1 MADGANPYNPLA
13 WFVGEPV
20 IGEGTWIGP
29 FCLIDGSGGLTI
41 GRGCDISAGAHIY
54 THSTTARCVTAR
66 EQEIERAATAIGD
79 HTHIGAQAVV
89 LMGVTVG
96 AHCIVAAGAVVT
108 EDVPDWTCV
117 GGVPARVLGRVD
129 RVTGQL
135 VREASG

>member
-13 WFVGEPV
+13 WFTGDPV

-29 FCLIDGSGGLTI
+29 FCLLDGSGGLTI
-41 GRGCDISAGAHIY
+41 GRGCDISAGAHLY
-54 THSTTARCVTAR
+54 THSTTARCVTGRA
-66 EQEIERAATAIGD
+66 QEIERAPTSIGD

-89 LMGVTVG
+89 LMGVSIG

-129 RVTGQL
+129 PVTGRLQ
-135 VREASG
+135 RDEAH